1 MKKFYAVLILGAFL
15 IGCGVV
21 DLSSLPT
28 ATTPTPVKPQL
39 TNDEVIKG
47 LKEALTVGIKN
58 AVDSSAVLDGFLKNP
73 EIRLPFPPDAM
84 KVKEKALNL
93 GMQGQ
98 VEKFE
103 TTLNRAAEEAVKE
116 ALPIFKNAIL
126 NMSIQDGFGILKGGN
141 GAATKFLKDKT
152 SDSLAVAFLPKVKN
166 ATSKVQLT
174 SYWNPIIT
182 KYNAAVALTGGEKI
196 NPDLDA
202 YVTQLAIQGLFKL
215 VEKEENKIRKDPGAR
230 VTDLLMKV
238 FSNI

>member
-1 MKKFYAVLILGAFL
+1 MKKILILLFIGSILF
-15 IGCGVV
+15 GCGVV
-21 DLSSLPT
+21 DISSLPT
-28 ATTPTPVKPQL
+28 GNSTPTKPQL

-47 LKEALTVGIKN
+47 LKEALTIGIQN
-58 AVDSSAVLDGFLKNP
+58 SVDSSSVLDGFLKNP
-73 EIRLPFPPDAM
+73 AIRLPFPPDAI
-84 KVKEKALNL
+84 KVKEKAINL

-98 VEKFE
+98 VDKFE

-126 NMSIQDGFGILKGGN
+126 NMSIQDGFAILKGGN
-141 GAATKFLKDKT
+141 GAAAKFLKDKT

-182 KYNAAVALTGGEKI
+182 KYNAAVTLTGGEKI

-230 VTDLLMKV
+230 VTDILMKV
-238 FSNI
+238 FSSI